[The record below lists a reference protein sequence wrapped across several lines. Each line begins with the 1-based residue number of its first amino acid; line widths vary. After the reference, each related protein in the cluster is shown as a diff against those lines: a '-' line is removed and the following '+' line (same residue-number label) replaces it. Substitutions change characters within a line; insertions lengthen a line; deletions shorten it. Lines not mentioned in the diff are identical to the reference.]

1 MLELMDLN
9 DRQRAAAENLD
20 GHILLTAPAGTGK
33 TDTLAYRIA
42 NILESGRAEPEEVL
56 CLTFTNK
63 ACQEMRER
71 IERRAGEPGSR
82 VYVKTFHSFCYD
94 VIKSEAKRHLDLFAD
109 FVIFDEVDCRTL
121 LREIMPEDLDVPAET
136 LARVIAF
143 TKEKQA
149 QWDIMSG
156 DAQAD
161 RRAVIAR
168 IYREARD
175 ELARLCVDDR
185 YQQLP
190 KLRDGWEIWGAS
202 LLGRYDARLAEAHG
216 LDFTDLIVRAK
227 ALLRQLEI
235 ARRWAARFRYINIDE
250 VQDTSL
256 LEYGVLERIFGE
268 SRLLLAGDPF
278 QTIYEWR
285 GSHPE
290 RVREQFVAAYQPQE
304 IVLTENYRSTQR
316 LLTASAC
323 ALERLFPARVAA
335 LYPDGLRA
343 ESQELGERIEIKG
356 AADFNEEAQWIYYRI
371 LSLPVENYARVA
383 ILTRSNRYTKEL
395 SAQFR
400 TISRYAEGE
409 PLPFLL
415 IDDTRFFRR
424 QEIKDALAF
433 LKLAVNRH
441 DTVSLLRVLGRFA
454 RGIGPAAIRT
464 ISSEAYRRAGVR
476 ITDYLD
482 ALTRETGDPF
492 ARLVEARA
500 AENVVVFD
508 VEATGVDTTRDEIIQ
523 IAGVRLAAD
532 GSIKG
537 KFMHYIRPERSVGKS
552 VRVHGLTD
560 EFLRENGEPAAEVL
574 RAFCTFAAGSVIV
587 GHNVTYDLHILASHL
602 ARLGLPPLAYDTY
615 YDTLDIFRRFH
626 PNLRCHT
633 LAYLGQVCEVQH
645 ASSHDAFDDICATA
659 EILQYAV
666 ARDIERGCAPRLHR

>member
-290 RVREQFVAAYQPQE
+290 RVREQFVAAYHPQE

-371 LSLPVENYARVA
+371 LSLPVEN
-383 ILTRSNRYTKEL
+383 
-395 SAQFR
+395 
-400 TISRYAEGE
+400 
-409 PLPFLL
+409 
-415 IDDTRFFRR
+415 
-424 QEIKDALAF
+424 
-433 LKLAVNRH
+433 
-441 DTVSLLRVLGRFA
+441 
-454 RGIGPAAIRT
+454 
-464 ISSEAYRRAGVR
+464 
-476 ITDYLD
+476 
-482 ALTRETGDPF
+482 
-492 ARLVEARA
+492 
-500 AENVVVFD
+500 
-508 VEATGVDTTRDEIIQ
+508 
-523 IAGVRLAAD
+523 
-532 GSIKG
+532 
-537 KFMHYIRPERSVGKS
+537 
-552 VRVHGLTD
+552 
-560 EFLRENGEPAAEVL
+560 
-574 RAFCTFAAGSVIV
+574 
-587 GHNVTYDLHILASHL
+587 
-602 ARLGLPPLAYDTY
+602 
-615 YDTLDIFRRFH
+615 
-626 PNLRCHT
+626 
-633 LAYLGQVCEVQH
+633 
-645 ASSHDAFDDICATA
+645 
-659 EILQYAV
+659 
-666 ARDIERGCAPRLHR
+666 